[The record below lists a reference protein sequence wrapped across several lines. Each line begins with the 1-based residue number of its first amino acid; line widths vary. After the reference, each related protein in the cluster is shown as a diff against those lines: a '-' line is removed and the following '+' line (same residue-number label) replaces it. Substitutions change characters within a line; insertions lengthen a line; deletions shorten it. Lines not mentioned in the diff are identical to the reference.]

1 MSINRT
7 GVVCLS
13 LAGVLCITLFTG
25 LVWGFEPKN
34 PNRLKS
40 ASDLSDKEF
49 FIPEL
54 YISSAYL
61 HVDQVLA
68 ELPNS
73 VAWESFQAA
82 RARAGQAR
90 MHAFVDPRSGTAAT
104 MIDAGP
110 LIPGKGLGNQV
121 TLAKL
126 SSDVGYKVDK
136 VGPPQVA
143 DAVLGF
149 VKRNQDV
156 LGIDM
161 VQLGAVR
168 ASQIS
173 PALWHV
179 RIPQA
184 YHGVP
189 VRHGHMVAT
198 ISHGN
203 LVLVGTETWGNVR
216 GLSHTPHLSGDEA
229 MTIGFDYVG
238 TWTPADEIVLRPNLE
253 IVPVAPLEHQ
263 EGQAFRGPI
272 GDGYRHRLVWTFRF
286 RRAPEPA
293 TWEVMVDAHSAE
305 VVSFQDVNAYADIKG
320 GVYPVTSTE
329 ICPTPGTCGVM
340 QSGWPMPWADTGLSS
355 PNDYTNSGGVFSGSG
370 TTTTTLSGIY
380 VDVYDYCGTLSNS
393 GSPDIDLGGVNGD
406 HDCDSGGGSA
416 GNTPASRTAFY
427 EVNKLAEMAR
437 GWLPGNSWLQD
448 QLRTNVNI
456 NNTCNAYWNGVSINF
471 YRSGGGC
478 RNTGELA
485 GVFDHEWGHGLDYN
499 DTGGSSSNPGEAYA
513 DIVEIF
519 RLHHSCIGHGFWWTY
534 NRGCGMTIDGTG
546 YNANESQTGT
556 HCDLDCSGVR
566 DADWDKHADHTPD
579 TPLGFVCTH
588 CSSSSGV
595 CGRQVHCAAAPS
607 RQAAWDFVKRDLQS
621 APFNLDNETAFIIG
635 NRVFY
640 QGSGNIG
647 AWHACTCGVS
657 SDGCGATNAYMLWL
671 AADDDDGN
679 INNGTPHMTALY
691 DAFNR
696 HEIACATPTPVNSGC
711 ASGPTGSATLSATA
725 GNQQVSLSWT
735 AVTGASKYWVF
746 RTEGHAGC
754 DLGKALIAETTGLSY
769 TDSVVANGRE
779 YYYNVIAV
787 GTSDSCFGPVSNCA
801 SATPVGAPDF
811 TISCAPSN
819 HTIQQGASATSTCTV
834 TSVYGYSGT
843 IALDCVGE
851 PAGITCSFV
860 PSSVTPP
867 VDGSATR
874 TLTLTV
880 DLGQATGTY
889 SFDVEGTDGAI
900 THTSSMSVLVVP
912 EGTNGPQD
920 AVYDAT
926 LQAPKCDIPGSE
938 CDSLALLNG
947 RDGVGPEPNQPNTI
961 YSSCAD
967 GTSGT
972 YHSDESNDKI
982 VVKTLDGTDF
992 FEGAT
997 VQIDATVWAWST
1009 GSSDALDLYYA
1020 ADATSPSWVYI
1031 TTIVPPSGGAHTL
1044 SATYTL
1050 PSGGLQAVRANF
1062 RYVGSASPC
1071 STGSYDDHD
1080 DLVFAVNTGG
1090 NTPPVVTIT
1099 DPPDGSTYF
1108 EGDPVTFVGTAIDAE
1123 DGDISSSISWSSDL
1137 DGALGT
1143 GATITTSTLSLGT
1156 HTITASATDSGSLTG
1171 TDSITVT
1178 IEVFNT
1184 PPTVTITAPPTGS
1197 TYEEGE
1203 STTFVGTATDA
1214 EDGDISASIAWSSDI
1229 DGALGTGATI
1239 TVTLSPGTHTITASV
1254 TDSGGLSDTDTITVI
1269 VNPNTPPVVTITAPP
1284 SGSTY
1289 NEGDPIT
1296 FVGNATDAQDGDL
1309 SASISW
1315 TSSIN
1320 GILGT
1325 GASITTSTLSVG
1337 THTITASVTD
1347 SGGLSGSDSIT
1358 VTVQGACLPVGAK
1371 CRTDADCCSGDCRG
1385 KCR

>member
-1 MSINRT
+1 MSNSRT

-25 LVWGFEPKN
+25 LVWGFEPKD

-68 ELPNS
+68 ELPNR

-82 RARAGQAR
+82 RVRAGQAR
-90 MHAFVDPRSGTAAT
+90 MHAFVDPRSGTAAS

-136 VGPPQVA
+136 VGSLQVA

-149 VKRNQDV
+149 VKRNQEV

-161 VQLGAVR
+161 VQLGMVR

-179 RIPQA
+179 RIQQA

-203 LVLVGTETWGNVR
+203 LVLVGTETWGHVR
-216 GLSHTPHLSGDEA
+216 GLSHTPRLSGDEA
-229 MTIGFDYVG
+229 MTIGFDYAG
-238 TWTPADEIVLRPNLE
+238 TWTPADDIVLRPTLE

-272 GDGYRHRLVWTFRF
+272 GDGFRHRLVWTFRF

-305 VVSFQDVNAYADIKG
+305 VIAFQDVNAYADIKG

-355 PNDYTNSGGVFSGSG
+355 PNDYTNSGGVFNGSG

-380 VDVYDYCGTLSNS
+380 VDVYDYCGSLSNS

-499 DTGGSSSNPGEAYA
+499 DSNGSSSNPGEAYA
-513 DIVEIF
+513 DIVEIY
-519 RLHHSCIGHGFWWTY
+519 RLHHSCIGHGFWWTS
-534 NRGCGMTIDGTG
+534 NKGCGMTVDGTG

-579 TPLGFVCTH
+579 TPLAFVCPH
-588 CSSSSGV
+588 CLSSSGP
-595 CGRQVHCAAAPS
+595 CGRQVHCSAAPP
-607 RQAAWDFVKRDLQS
+607 RQAAWDLVKRDLPS
-621 APFNLDNETAFIIG
+621 EYGTDNETAFIIG
-635 NRVFY
+635 NKLFY
-640 QGSGNIG
+640 HGSGNIG
-647 AWHACTCGVS
+647 AWYTCTCGVS
-657 SDGCGATNAYMLWL
+657 SGGCGSTNAYMQWL

-679 INNGTPHMTALY
+679 ISNGTPHMTALY
-691 DAFNR
+691 NAFNR

-711 ASGPTGSATLSATA
+711 GGGPSGSATLTPTE
-725 GNQQVSLSWT
+725 GDHQVSLSWT
-735 AVTGASKYWVF
+735 AVTGASKYWVL

-754 DLGKALIAETTGLSY
+754 DLGKALIAETTGLTY
-769 TDSVVANGRE
+769 TDTEVANGRE
-779 YYYNVIAV
+779 YYYNVVAV

-801 SATPVGAPDF
+801 AATPA
-811 TISCAPSN
+811 
-819 HTIQQGASATSTCTV
+819 
-834 TSVYGYSGT
+834 GT
-843 IALDCVGE
+843 
-851 PAGITCSFV
+851 
-860 PSSVTPP
+860 
-867 VDGSATR
+867 
-874 TLTLTV
+874 
-880 DLGQATGTY
+880 
-889 SFDVEGTDGAI
+889 
-900 THTSSMSVLVVP
+900 
-912 EGTNGPQD
+912 
-920 AVYDAT
+920 
-926 LQAPKCDIPGSE
+926 
-938 CDSLALLNG
+938 
-947 RDGVGPEPNQPNTI
+947 
-961 YSSCAD
+961 
-967 GTSGT
+967 
-972 YHSDESNDKI
+972 
-982 VVKTLDGTDF
+982 
-992 FEGAT
+992 
-997 VQIDATVWAWST
+997 
-1009 GSSDALDLYYA
+1009 
-1020 ADATSPSWVYI
+1020 
-1031 TTIVPPSGGAHTL
+1031 
-1044 SATYTL
+1044 
-1050 PSGGLQAVRANF
+1050 
-1062 RYVGSASPC
+1062 
-1071 STGSYDDHD
+1071 
-1080 DLVFAVNTGG
+1080 G

-1099 DPPDGSTYF
+1099 APPDGSSYP
-1108 EGDPVTFVGTAIDAE
+1108 EGTSITFTGTAIDAE
-1123 DGDISSSISWSSDL
+1123 DGDISTSISWSSNH

-1143 GATITTSTLSLGT
+1143 GDSITTSTLSVNV

-1171 TDSITVT
+1171 SDSITVT
-1178 IEVFNT
+1178 IQ
-1184 PPTVTITAPPTGS
+1184 
-1197 TYEEGE
+1197 
-1203 STTFVGTATDA
+1203 
-1214 EDGDISASIAWSSDI
+1214 GDC
-1229 DGALGTGATI
+1229 L
-1239 TVTLSPGTHTITASV
+1239 PK
-1254 TDSGGLSDTDTITVI
+1254 
-1269 VNPNTPPVVTITAPP
+1269 
-1284 SGSTY
+1284 
-1289 NEGDPIT
+1289 
-1296 FVGNATDAQDGDL
+1296 
-1309 SASISW
+1309 
-1315 TSSIN
+1315 
-1320 GILGT
+1320 
-1325 GASITTSTLSVG
+1325 GASCTTDDECCSL
-1337 THTITASVTD
+1337 
-1347 SGGLSGSDSIT
+1347 
-1358 VTVQGACLPVGAK
+1358 K
-1371 CRTDADCCSGDCRG
+1371 CRGSAGKKRCR
-1385 KCR
+1385 